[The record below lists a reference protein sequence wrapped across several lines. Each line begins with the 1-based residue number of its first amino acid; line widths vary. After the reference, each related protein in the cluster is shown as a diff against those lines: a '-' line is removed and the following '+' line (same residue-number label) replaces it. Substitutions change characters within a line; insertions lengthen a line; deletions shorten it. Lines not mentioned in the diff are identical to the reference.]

1 MGVKQPN
8 ITFLQKGERI
18 EYRQARKGERDG
30 AERKRRRQGN
40 KAWVCQHLSPVTP
53 ITLEA
58 GQWAMGKWV
67 LARQEERQVL
77 EVRGE
82 HSVLRGCTRLV
93 WKEERTS
100 AVGRESPHHPAAP
113 CPVNSAVDAIM
124 PSEHLSPVLCLVLS
138 PLLPPCLDCKPLEME
153 SVSVPGGGSGQV
165 LCFSRPRVCSTRPRT
180 QSGLSPKWLTPMVVR
195 PAMAFPSQPLRL
207 SQGPLGLGTQA
218 AERRKEGQGDF

>member
-1 MGVKQPN
+1 
-8 ITFLQKGERI
+8 
-18 EYRQARKGERDG
+18 
-30 AERKRRRQGN
+30 
-40 KAWVCQHLSPVTP
+40 
-53 ITLEA
+53 
-58 GQWAMGKWV
+58 MGKWV

-82 HSVLRGCTRLV
+82 HSVLRGCTCLV

-113 CPVNSAVDAIM
+113 CPVNSAVGAIM
-124 PSEHLSPVLCLVLS
+124 PSEHVSPVLCLVLS